1 MSRNR
6 SPVSDDRGVSEVVGY
21 VLIISLVITTVGVV
35 SVSGVSV
42 LQDAREA
49 QQIENAKRAFDLLAD
64 NVEDIYREGAP
75 SRSTEVQLGSA
86 QLVAERTTTIN
97 VSWTNSTGFRQFQPL
112 EIRSVTYE
120 GGGNDRLIYD
130 AGAVFRLSRP
140 DGGGAVLREPP
151 LVVTPA
157 RTVIATPQTVGQG
170 TDTSAVSGSTALI
183 RTTKLSE
190 SVLTRSTQ
198 YANITMN
205 VTAPHWRA
213 WRKALDE
220 RQNIDCGSGDPAAER
235 VSCDLLRG
243 IPDPRNSPDVFYF
256 TQTQIRVELT
266 R

>member
-49 QQIENAKRAFDLLAD
+49 EQVENAKRAFDLLAD

-140 DGGGAVLREPP
+140 DGEGAVLREPP

-157 RTVIATPQTVGQG
+157 RTVIATPQTVGRG
-170 TDTSAVSGSTALI
+170 TSAISGSTALI
-183 RTTKLSE
+183 RTEILSS
-190 SVLTRSTQ
+190 SVLARGTQ

-205 VTAPHWRA
+205 VTSPHWRA

-235 VSCDLLRG
+235 VS
-243 IPDPRNSPDVFYF
+243 
-256 TQTQIRVELT
+256 
-266 R
+266 

>member
-49 QQIENAKRAFDLLAD
+49 EQVENAKRAFDLLAD

-120 GGGNDRLIYD
+120 GDGDDRLIYD

-140 DGGGAVLREPP
+140 DGEGAVLREPP

-157 RTVIATPQTVGQG
+157 RTVIATPQTVGRG
-170 TDTSAVSGSTALI
+170 TSAISGSTALI
-183 RTTKLSE
+183 RTEILSS
-190 SVLTRSTQ
+190 SVLARGTQ